1 MKYSKFFDLAKEAGI
16 EQAELCV
23 IESYSFEASL
33 FHTELNNYSVND
45 GSTIY
50 ARGIVNG
57 KFGAA
62 TCDVFNNE
70 KAKFLVEE
78 IVKNAGVIQSDDP
91 AILFKGSEKYKKVHT
106 YNKALDEVSVDEK
119 IKALYDLEAKLKT
132 IDERVVE
139 IEGVEYSEARGSLTL
154 MNSYGLNLKQKFNY
168 FYIYGAVLAKQGEQ
182 VKSGYDFTFGNDFRI
197 VNVDELAERIVKK
210 TVAKL
215 GGEPCESKVYKAI
228 LAPRVISSFM
238 NVYMDH
244 ADAENVQKNS
254 SLFIGKIGEK
264 VASSKVTIKDRPH
277 EKGSLNAKS
286 FDDEGVATYNKF
298 LIKKGK
304 LQGYMYNLTTAAKDG
319 VESTGNAVRGGSKMS
334 VAPINLV
341 LKPGKKLFD
350 ELVKE
355 VGDGVYI
362 TEVQGMHAGMNSQS
376 GNFSLQSTGF
386 LIKDGKI
393 DRPLDVITVS
403 GNLVKLFSDISEVS
417 KDTELLISGS
427 ICPSVLVKRIAVG
440 GK

>member
-1 MKYSKFFDLAKEAGI
+1 
-16 EQAELCV
+16 
-23 IESYSFEASL
+23 
-33 FHTELNNYSVND
+33 
-45 GSTIY
+45 
-50 ARGIVNG
+50 
-57 KFGAA
+57 
-62 TCDVFNNE
+62 
-70 KAKFLVEE
+70 
-78 IVKNAGVIQSDDP
+78 
-91 AILFKGSEKYKKVHT
+91 
-106 YNKALDEVSVDEK
+106 
-119 IKALYDLEAKLKT
+119 
-132 IDERVVE
+132 
-139 IEGVEYSEARGSLTL
+139 
-154 MNSYGLNLKQKFNY
+154 
-168 FYIYGAVLAKQGEQ
+168 
-182 VKSGYDFTFGNDFRI
+182 
-197 VNVDELAERIVKK
+197 
-210 TVAKL
+210 
-215 GGEPCESKVYKAI
+215 
-228 LAPRVISSFM
+228 M

-264 VASSKVTIKDRPH
+264 VASSKVTIEDRPH

>member
-1 MKYSKFFDLAKEAGI
+1 
-16 EQAELCV
+16 
-23 IESYSFEASL
+23 
-33 FHTELNNYSVND
+33 
-45 GSTIY
+45 
-50 ARGIVNG
+50 
-57 KFGAA
+57 
-62 TCDVFNNE
+62 
-70 KAKFLVEE
+70 
-78 IVKNAGVIQSDDP
+78 
-91 AILFKGSEKYKKVHT
+91 
-106 YNKALDEVSVDEK
+106 
-119 IKALYDLEAKLKT
+119 
-132 IDERVVE
+132 
-139 IEGVEYSEARGSLTL
+139 

-264 VASSKVTIKDRPH
+264 VASSKVTIEDRPH

-376 GNFSLQSTGF
+376 GKFSLQSTGF

-393 DRPLDVITVS
+393 DTDKFDAVVFDPINAKYRIV
-403 GNLVKLFSDISEVS
+403 GEVVADAF
-417 KDTELLISGS
+417 KAGFAL
-427 ICPSVLVKRIAVG
+427 K
-440 GK
+440 